1 MSWFRIIILI
11 ELLIIVSLS
20 AWICRPEDDLP
31 ELAELQKDRQILQ
44 QEIDSL
50 LLVNRNFDGEIH
62 GLNQQVDSLKTLS
75 VQHQKQVQQLK
86 IQRNENIAAID
97 TYDHHQLVSFFAN
110 LEFEAEGS
118 LH

>member
-1 MSWFRIIILI
+1 MSWFRIIVLI

-31 ELAELQKDRQILQ
+31 ELAELREDRQVLQ

-50 LLVNRNFDGEIH
+50 LQVNKGYDQEIRK
-62 GLNQQVDSLKTLS
+62 LNDQADSLRAQAVQNQQ
-75 VQHQKQVQQLK
+75 QVQQLK
-86 IQRNENIAAID
+86 TNRNENIAAID
-97 TYDHHQLVSFFAN
+97 TYDHHELVTFFAN
-110 LEFEAEGS
+110 LEFETEGG